1 MGLQI
6 QFTLGP
12 NSYAATLI
20 VLKMAY
26 TCALSDSS
34 FGELIREQDAV
45 DPNVLIAIE
54 TLLQRDGNSIP
65 ISLDECGV
73 LNVIAAC
80 DIVRKMFA
88 CDALDVVMK
97 DLEIDSF
104 KGFERYNII
113 DYSNTLINDLKNGDL
128 FNEEI
133 NELLVKLEENIFPC

>member
-6 QFTLGP
+6 QFTLGAK
-12 NSYAATLI
+12 SYAATLI

-26 TCALSDSS
+26 TCALSDSN

-54 TLLQRDGNSIP
+54 AVLQRDGIGKP
-65 ISLDECGV
+65 LYLDDCGV

-113 DYSNTLINDLKNGDL
+113 DYSNTLINDLKNGDA
-128 FNEEI
+128 FHDEI
-133 NELLVKLEENIFPC
+133 NKLLINLEDKIYPC